1 MPGRWW
7 PAGDALGVDSVFTQH
22 LLHPGFL
29 PSTGGAEVVQADMFS
44 MFSQGLHLVSQTSKK
59 RNFQVAMST
68 KVRTKQGAVEL
79 Q

>member
-7 PAGDALGVDSVFTQH
+7 PADDVLGVDSMFTQH

-29 PSTGGAEVVQADMFS
+29 PSTGGAVVVRADMFS
-44 MFSQGLHLVSQTSKK
+44 RGLHLVSQTSKK